1 MGIRIKLLL
10 TFILCFGLMATLSM
24 APLERSMNESYD
36 AIERREIIG
45 NTTRMLQGMEAALAA
60 LSSQS
65 ADWAVWSAMY
75 DFTKRPDMSW
85 AVDNIGANAMTPA
98 HLSLAMVF
106 DAKGKLLLFNTR
118 SEQGGTLALPN
129 LLSGPYASLFAT
141 ESISHQPQCGLM
153 KTDAGLMLSCRTR
166 ISRNDGSG
174 EFVGNLVLGRLLDQS
189 MILKLREQTQ
199 LDFELHGNLS
209 MPQGLQAWPVS
220 ATIGSFGSQSFMSAH
235 ETKTYHFFYQLQDVL
250 KQNVGILTLDI
261 SRDVYAQG
269 VLLHNK
275 VRQLFI
281 WMALGTA
288 VLLGFAVHHLVIR
301 RLRLLTNEMS
311 TLAQES
317 AWHSRIKVSGN
328 DELGQLSSGVN
339 TLLELIEQ
347 QVTTLKSLSI
357 TDPLTGLHNRREF
370 DARLNLEFARQQRQR
385 QALALLAID
394 VDYFKAYNDHYG
406 HPAGDLI
413 LKELAQIFSAAVSRS
428 GDLVARTGGE
438 EFCILLPDTD
448 AAGAIALAERIRSKL
463 KARNLPHA
471 ASHIADYLTVSIG
484 IAIAGDETI
493 DNFVARADQALY
505 RAKREGRDRACFD
518 TDTAT

>member
-10 TFILCFGLMATLSM
+10 TFILCFGLMAALSM

-36 AIERREIIG
+36 AIERREITG
-45 NTTRMLQGMEAALAA
+45 NTARMLQGIEAALAS
-60 LSSQS
+60 LSTQS
-65 ADWAVWSAMY
+65 ADWAVWSALY
-75 DFTKRPDMSW
+75 DFARHPDMNW
-85 AVDNIGANAMTPA
+85 AVDNIGTNAMAPA
-98 HLSLAMVF
+98 HLSLAIVF

-118 SEQGGTLALPN
+118 SEQGEALELPN
-129 LLSGPYASLFAT
+129 LLSGPYASLFVT
-141 ESISHQPQCGLM
+141 KSISHQPQCGLLQ
-153 KTDAGLMLSCRTR
+153 TDAGLMLSCRTR
-166 ISRNDGSG
+166 ISRNDASG
-174 EFVGNLVLGRLLDQS
+174 DFVGNLILGRLLDQS
-189 MILKLREQTQ
+189 MLLKLREQTQ
-199 LDFELHGNLS
+199 LEFELHENLR
-209 MPQGLQAWPVS
+209 MPQGLQAWPVR
-220 ATIGSFGSQSFMSAH
+220 ATMGSIGSQPFMSAH
-235 ETKTYHFFYQLQDVL
+235 EANIYHFYYQLQDVL
-250 KQNVGILTLDI
+250 QQNIGILTLDI

-269 VLLHNK
+269 MLLHKK

-288 VLLGFAVHHLVIR
+288 LLLGFAVHHLVIR

-317 AWHSRIKVSGN
+317 SWHSRIKVSGS

-347 QVTTLKSLSI
+347 QVTTLKFLSI

-370 DARLNLEFARQQRQR
+370 DARLSLEFSRQQRQR
-385 QALALLAID
+385 QPLSLLAID

-413 LKELAQIFSAAVSRS
+413 LKELAQILSASISRS
-428 GDLVARTGGE
+428 GDLAARTGGE

-448 AAGAIALAERIRSKL
+448 AAGALALAERIRSKL
-463 KARNLPHA
+463 KARHLPHV

-493 DNFVARADQALY
+493 DAFVARADQALY
-505 RAKREGRDRACFD
+505 RAKHEGRDRACFD
-518 TDTAT
+518 AGIAD